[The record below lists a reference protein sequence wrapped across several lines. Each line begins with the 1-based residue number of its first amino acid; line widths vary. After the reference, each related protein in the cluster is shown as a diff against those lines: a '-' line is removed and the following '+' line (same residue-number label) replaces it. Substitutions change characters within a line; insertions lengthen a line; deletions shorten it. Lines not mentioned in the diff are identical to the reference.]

1 MTIERNIFKGS
12 DLYSKLLDSFAN
24 GDKLSVD
31 LNSNEISK
39 AIFYHTCK
47 MKHAGWRMR
56 VEFKRQKR
64 HSLSDFFQDIVA
76 FYLRAS
82 LPKTF
87 EVELETKIADTQPDI
102 AIKYKGLYIF
112 VIEIKTNIGWD
123 RRGPKETFPLRIGRL
138 SENFDVPNENIIYIF
153 EEHGNVSK
161 DFSRRFWNRREEKA
175 ASAPDEF
182 PYSQIKPLFNANDP
196 YYWKYER
203 GFDKKVKYKE
213 FIDEL
218 VFERAEKSIV
228 TKFEDII
235 GQIIRAADSK
245 EN

>member
-1 MTIERNIFKGS
+1 
-12 DLYSKLLDSFAN
+12 
-24 GDKLSVD
+24 
-31 LNSNEISK
+31 
-39 AIFYHTCK
+39 

-153 EEHGNVSK
+153 EERQK
-161 DFSRRFWNRREEKA
+161 LA
-175 ASAPDEF
+175 LT
-182 PYSQIKPLFNANDP
+182 Q
-196 YYWKYER
+196 
-203 GFDKKVKYKE
+203 FDWFHKLA
-213 FIDEL
+213 L
-218 VFERAEKSIV
+218 VCLLPW
-228 TKFEDII
+228 TKLHLLHH
-235 GQIIRAADSK
+235 
-245 EN
+245 